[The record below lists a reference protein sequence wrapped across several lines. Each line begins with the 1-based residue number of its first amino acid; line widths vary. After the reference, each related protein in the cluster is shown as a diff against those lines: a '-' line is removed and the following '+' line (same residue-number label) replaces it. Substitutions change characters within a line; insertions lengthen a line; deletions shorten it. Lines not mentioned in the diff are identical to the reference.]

1 MSLQIN
7 DLCEDI
13 LRNIYSF
20 IPIKTL
26 YVINKT
32 SFLSNYPK
40 IIEDYNIKNAIFKKY
55 INTIINND
63 CHFQMN
69 ILLKNKFE
77 QWNNNGKWIY
87 NYSTYPNYAIF
98 IKESCIKKDS
108 NKCKELILS
117 FINKTSS
124 NKIYKK
130 IRTKKNKWS
139 N

>member
-1 MSLQIN
+1 
-7 DLCEDI
+7 
-13 LRNIYSF
+13 
-20 IPIKTL
+20 
-26 YVINKT
+26 
-32 SFLSNYPK
+32 
-40 IIEDYNIKNAIFKKY
+40 
-55 INTIINND
+55 
-63 CHFQMN
+63 MN
-69 ILLKNKFE
+69 ILLKNNFD
-77 QWNNNGKWIY
+77 QWNNNNKWVY

-98 IKESCIKKDS
+98 IKELCIKKDS

>member
-1 MSLQIN
+1 MSLRIK
-7 DLCEDI
+7 DLCNDV
-13 LRNIYSF
+13 LRHIYSF
-20 IPIKTL
+20 IPIKNI

-40 IIEDYNIKNAIFKKY
+40 IIADYNIKNAIFKKY
-55 INTIINND
+55 INTVINND

-69 ILLKNKFE
+69 ILLKNNFD
-77 QWNNNGKWIY
+77 QWNNNNKWVY

-98 IKESCIKKDS
+98 IKELCIKKDS